1 MVAGQTSHTPVE
13 LLAPAGEP
21 RALRAALAA
30 GADAVYFGF
39 ERWSARAFAG
49 NFVGKGAVS
58 AVELAHLHGARAYVA
73 LNTLLKDG
81 EIGPALEALEAPYLA
96 GLDGLI
102 VADLGLLMR
111 VRAEYPDL
119 PVHASTQLGTHS
131 SAQLAALARFGCAR
145 AVLARELSLAEIAA
159 LEPHGLELEAF
170 VHGALCYGYSG
181 GCLLSS
187 MIGGRSGNRGRCSQ
201 SCRLRYDL
209 RLAEGGST
217 PAALGVPLGEDVPVG
232 PASRVM
238 STSDL
243 AAISMLPQLLAAG
256 VTSFKIEGR
265 MKDAAYV
272 GLTTAVYREALD
284 AALADPGRYE
294 VRAEWLPRLEQSFSR
309 GFSTAHLAGLHDEVR
324 SGGRGGHRGVLVGR
338 VRRVDEGRGE
348 VEVRLSKPVAAG
360 DVVCLY
366 TTWGQTE
373 PARLGAGG
381 DTSVVLR
388 TRERVAVKDRL
399 FRLAAADAGEF
410 AQDLIAGRAALR
422 PVMVSMRLDG
432 AEGRPAR
439 LTVVDERTGAQVEL
453 SGVVPLAA
461 ARTAALTE
469 TKARAALGALGGT
482 PYRLGGLG
490 FAVADGLFLPV
501 GELKDL
507 RRRAMAELDE
517 LRLTVHRRRRLR
529 LPAAP
534 TESGSTAVPSRD
546 RSMASRPGLVL
557 VLRPGERPLA
567 APGVD
572 ALCLDLL
579 SDDALVVVASAVE
592 QLQATGLPLHVRL
605 PEVLFDA
612 DEAWWRAILGLPW
625 QGVYARHLGVLLALR
640 STLPETGRPVPFALE
655 YPLQGFNRG
664 AAQAAAHL
672 AGRPPAAVVAS
683 PEATLEEIAGLA
695 TRATG
700 LEVLTVGRQQ
710 LLHTRD
716 RLGRAEGLYE
726 TPVPG
731 RHVGL
736 SLTDAKGYLFPAT
749 VDVGG
754 TRVYNA
760 RITNLAANLDELRDA
775 DVTGFLVVQ
784 SDLSAAERSAFEAGG
799 LSALAPFASRERS
812 TTGHLFRGVS

>member
-1 MVAGQTSHTPVE
+1 
-13 LLAPAGEP
+13 
-21 RALRAALAA
+21 
-30 GADAVYFGF
+30 
-39 ERWSARAFAG
+39 
-49 NFVGKGAVS
+49 
-58 AVELAHLHGARAYVA
+58 
-73 LNTLLKDG
+73 
-81 EIGPALEALEAPYLA
+81 
-96 GLDGLI
+96 
-102 VADLGLLMR
+102 
-111 VRAEYPDL
+111 
-119 PVHASTQLGTHS
+119 
-131 SAQLAALARFGCAR
+131 
-145 AVLARELSLAEIAA
+145 
-159 LEPHGLELEAF
+159 
-170 VHGALCYGYSG
+170 
-181 GCLLSS
+181 
-187 MIGGRSGNRGRCSQ
+187 
-201 SCRLRYDL
+201 
-209 RLAEGGST
+209 
-217 PAALGVPLGEDVPVG
+217 
-232 PASRVM
+232 
-238 STSDL
+238 
-243 AAISMLPQLLAAG
+243 
-256 VTSFKIEGR
+256 
-265 MKDAAYV
+265 
-272 GLTTAVYREALD
+272 
-284 AALADPGRYE
+284 
-294 VRAEWLPRLEQSFSR
+294 
-309 GFSTAHLAGLHDEVR
+309 
-324 SGGRGGHRGVLVGR
+324 
-338 VRRVDEGRGE
+338 
-348 VEVRLSKPVAAG
+348 
-360 DVVCLY
+360 
-366 TTWGQTE
+366 
-373 PARLGAGG
+373 
-381 DTSVVLR
+381 
-388 TRERVAVKDRL
+388 
-399 FRLAAADAGEF
+399 
-410 AQDLIAGRAALR
+410 
-422 PVMVSMRLDG
+422 
-432 AEGRPAR
+432 
-439 LTVVDERTGAQVEL
+439 
-453 SGVVPLAA
+453 
-461 ARTAALTE
+461 
-469 TKARAALGALGGT
+469 
-482 PYRLGGLG
+482 
-490 FAVADGLFLPV
+490 
-501 GELKDL
+501 
-507 RRRAMAELDE
+507 
-517 LRLTVHRRRRLR
+517 
-529 LPAAP
+529 
-534 TESGSTAVPSRD
+534 
-546 RSMASRPGLVL
+546 MASRPGLVL

-625 QGVYARHLGVLLALR
+625 QGVYVRHLGVLLALR